1 MAKLILK
8 IFVVL
13 DFERDSTIR
22 LHIPV
27 EVDEKKV
34 ETDENSFL
42 EAVYDNKRMFRR
54 IWLRDFNLLSI

>member
-1 MAKLILK
+1 M
-8 IFVVL
+8 VL

>member
-13 DFERDSTIR
+13 DFEKDSTIR

-27 EVDEKKV
+27 EVDEK
-34 ETDENSFL
+34 EG
-42 EAVYDNKRMFRR
+42 
-54 IWLRDFNLLSI
+54 RDR